1 VNQTHDLQLVA
12 QWHQQGQSTVLY
24 VHVVDQG
31 AIDADLF
38 VYSLLNAGYI
48 AVNARMGNELK
59 KMKKVTIVPKWG
71 AKP

>member
-1 VNQTHDLQLVA
+1 M
-12 QWHQQGQSTVLY
+12 Y

-59 KMKKVTIVPKWG
+59 KMKKVTIVPK
-71 AKP
+71 